1 MSARTDNTSRRR
13 TLQRER
19 LSELLI
25 RRDQAGM
32 AWAEGFS
39 HARPGVGRLT
49 IDLMVA
55 EASLADGWPHLAENW
70 TGEWAVADIRKL
82 HDPAAGPKAGCSICA
97 RRIARASP
105 RRRACAGAARGRD
118 SRSLRCKADAA
129 R

>member
-1 MSARTDNTSRRR
+1 MSERTDKTSRRR

-25 RRDQAGM
+25 RRDQAGE

-39 HARPGVGRLT
+39 HARPGVGSLT

-55 EASLADGWPHLAENW
+55 EAVLTDSWPHLADNW

-82 HDPAAGPKAGCSICA
+82 HDPSTGPKAGCSICA
-97 RRIARASP
+97 RRTARAS
-105 RRRACAGAARGRD
+105 A
-118 SRSLRCKADAA
+118 
-129 R
+129 